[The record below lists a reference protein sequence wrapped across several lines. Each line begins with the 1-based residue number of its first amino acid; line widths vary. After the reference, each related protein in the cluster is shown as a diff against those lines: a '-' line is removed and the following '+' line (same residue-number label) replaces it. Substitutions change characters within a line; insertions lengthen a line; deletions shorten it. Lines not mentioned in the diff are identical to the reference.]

1 MFIRP
6 TSVKS
11 VDWLFLKITTNE
23 ITAVS
28 ELVVWTKTSYEVCK
42 AEGSGNC
49 RGIGLACTNAPR
61 QVVMM
66 SL

>member
-1 MFIRP
+1 MRP
-6 TSVKS
+6 MSVIS

-28 ELVVWTKTSYEVCK
+28 ELVVWTKSSYDVCK

-49 RGIGLACTNAPR
+49 
-61 QVVMM
+61 
-66 SL
+66 